1 MILRI
6 ATICVAFAAS
16 SAAFGADSSDRTSPL
31 DNNAACMDR
40 NVDASSGKC
49 VVKDE
54 GTPRRTYP
62 PKPAGPSVSPRT
74 GATGPAS
81 TVHGTGSSK

>member
-1 MILRI
+1 MMLRI
-6 ATICVAFAAS
+6 ATICVMFAAS
-16 SAAFGADSSDRTSPL
+16 SAASAADSSERTSPL

-49 VVKDE
+49 VVKEE

-62 PKPAGPSVSPRT
+62 PKPSGPAVSPRT
-74 GATGPAS
+74 GATAPSS
-81 TVHGTGSSK
+81 TARGTGSSK